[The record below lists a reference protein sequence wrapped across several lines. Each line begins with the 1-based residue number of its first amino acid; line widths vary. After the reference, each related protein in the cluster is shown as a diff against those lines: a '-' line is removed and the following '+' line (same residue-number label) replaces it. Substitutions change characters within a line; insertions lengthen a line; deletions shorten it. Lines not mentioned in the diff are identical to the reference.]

1 MKRFINSILAL
12 ALCGAW
18 GAAQAQT
25 PPAQEDQAPA
35 KKDFIACFAA
45 WDKNMHT
52 LQTDFTQTTEYDGV
66 QISRSQ
72 GRIYYRQAGTRLRLD
87 NLDGGQITQSALTDK
102 KQIYVL
108 DEKGKRVTQVA
119 WQEWLSG
126 QPNQALFDFG
136 RYTALLARHRTEE
149 FSRSDGQVILRLTPK
164 TQPAEYVLYVTLDEK
179 TCFPQTLAVQA
190 DLIKTTALLTDPVL
204 NADLKKDLFKELEK

>member
-1 MKRFINSILAL
+1 MKRFTNSLLAL
-12 ALCGAW
+12 VLCGAW
-18 GAAQAQT
+18 GVAQAQA
-25 PPAQEDQAPA
+25 PAAQTGTAPA
-35 KKDFIACFAA
+35 KKDFTACFAA
-45 WDKNMHT
+45 WDKDMHT

-72 GRIYYRQAGTRLRLD
+72 GRIYYRQAGTLLRLD

-108 DEKGKRVTQVA
+108 DEKGKLVTQVA

-149 FSRSDGQVILRLTPK
+149 FARLGGQVVLRLTPK
-164 TQPAEYVLYVTLDEK
+164 TQPAEYILYVALNEK
-179 TCFPQTLAVQA
+179 TCFPQAITVQA
-190 DLIKTTALLTDPVL
+190 DLMKTTALLTDPVL
-204 NADLKKDLFKELEK
+204 NAGLKKDLFKELNK

>member
-1 MKRFINSILAL
+1 MKRFTNNILAL
-12 ALCGAW
+12 ALCGVF

-25 PPAQEDQAPA
+25 PAAQPGKAPA
-35 KKDFIACFAA
+35 KKDFTACFAA
-45 WDKNMHT
+45 WDKDMHT

-72 GRIYYRQAGTRLRLD
+72 GRIYYRQAGTLLRLD

-108 DEKGKRVTQVA
+108 DEKDKPVTQVA
-119 WQEWLSG
+119 WQDWLAG

-136 RYTALLARHRTEE
+136 RYTALLSRHRTEE
-149 FSRSDGQVILRLTPK
+149 FAHTHGQVVLRLTPK
-164 TQPAEYVLYVTLDEK
+164 TQPAEYVLYVALDEK
-179 TCFPQTLAVQA
+179 TCFPQAITVQA
-190 DLIKTTALLTDPVL
+190 ELMKTTALLTDPVL
-204 NADLKKDLFKELEK
+204 NAGLKKDVFKELSK